1 MKKLFSKKRL
11 KKINK
16 LLKNPVVKYICGT
29 LVSVAV
35 GARLQKTATPNQDN
49 FYSEQEAQL

>member
-1 MKKLFSKKRL
+1 MKKLLSKKRL

-16 LLKNPVVKYICGT
+16 ALKNPVVKYLSGT
-29 LVSVAV
+29 VFSFALTGIVKERKKS
-35 GARLQKTATPNQDN
+35 RDN